1 MDKDKYKDH
10 YITVLQAL
18 EKARIEDT
26 LDGYTRLYITARNGL
41 INIPLSELKDIIESM
56 QHEKIVE
63 INHYPIISELLQDN
77 KTKHHS
83 KEFTESLIQEDLLEI
98 YPRPVW
104 PMNYYSLTLEKK
116 FHDIIHAIGPP
127 IFLLSLIPS
136 DKAHYNH
143 RVITKLL
150 IQEPKV
156 KNCEIATKIKIRA
169 NRTRLEKITKDRYF
183 RHIKYFNGK
192 IKNCNKTL
200 KKLFQHS
207 GYKVKFEKNWTVLIK
222 L

>member
-18 EKARIEDT
+18 EKARVQDT
-26 LDGYTRLYITARNGL
+26 VDGYTRLYITTGNGL
-41 INIPLSELKDIIESM
+41 INIPLLELKDIIESM

-63 INHYPIISELLQDN
+63 INHFPIVSELLEDN
-77 KTKHHS
+77 KPKYHS
-83 KEFTESLIQEDLLEI
+83 KEFVEALIQTRALEI
-98 YPRPVW
+98 YPRPLW
-104 PMNYYSLTLEKK
+104 PMNYYSLTLEEK
-116 FHDIIHAIGPP
+116 FHKVMKAIGPP

-136 DKAHYNH
+136 DKGHHNH

-156 KNCEIATKIKIRA
+156 KNCKIATKIRIRE
-169 NRTRLEKITKDRYF
+169 NGVRLEKITKDRYF
-183 RHIKYFNGK
+183 RDIKYFNGK

-200 KKLFQHS
+200 KKLFQQS
-207 GYKVKFEKNWTVLIK
+207 GYKVKFEKNWTKLIK